1 MRIILGA
8 GPVRGVR
15 RDEVSGLYPKRGTIE
30 IGADADI
37 VIWDP
42 KREKTLG
49 VKTLHM
55 NVDYSPFEGKVV
67 TVSPLVLSVK
77 GVNTTITVAS
87 PALIARNDAP
97 STLADVKV
105 GDRASVTAIR
115 DATTVTAFLLAFYP
129 GG

>member
-55 NVDYSPFEGKVV
+55 NVDYSPFEGKTVV
-67 TVSPLVLSVK
+67 GTPAAVLSRGDLIVK
-77 GVNTTITVAS
+77 DDIWVGKRREGRGDFLKRGTF
-87 PALIARNDAP
+87 AL
-97 STLADVKV
+97 
-105 GDRASVTAIR
+105 
-115 DATTVTAFLLAFYP
+115 
-129 GG
+129 